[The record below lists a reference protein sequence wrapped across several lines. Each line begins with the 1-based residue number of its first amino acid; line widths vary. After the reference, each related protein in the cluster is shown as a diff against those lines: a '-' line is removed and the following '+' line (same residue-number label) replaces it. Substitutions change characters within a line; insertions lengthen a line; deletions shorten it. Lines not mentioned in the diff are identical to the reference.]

1 MMRAATGSAAARAVT
16 GAAADDGACSN
27 ARHSAGNVSFSQKRA
42 VVGGVALAA
51 TSASAGALRNCC
63 LSPHD
68 LVAFARMPLFLIV
81 DSDNAHAFAPLPALA
96 ASFAQHTLC
105 LLSPGP
111 ASPYEHAARKRA
123 QLAGGGALTL
133 FLNEPVAALC
143 ALCELAPPSALAYGE
158 AEAELADA
166 CCALTA
172 ALLESPTTPP
182 TVLSFLAEPFL
193 RTLMLRFILCDA
205 AFHSFRPTK
214 RLLAEGKLL
223 PPRCVPKLPLEAT
236 RESVALLSSLRR
248 VAEAL
253 EIVDCFDFER

>member
-1 MMRAATGSAAARAVT
+1 M
-16 GAAADDGACSN
+16 
-27 ARHSAGNVSFSQKRA
+27 
-42 VVGGVALAA
+42 
-51 TSASAGALRNCC
+51 
-63 LSPHD
+63 
-68 LVAFARMPLFLIV
+68 
-81 DSDNAHAFAPLPALA
+81 
-96 ASFAQHTLC
+96 
-105 LLSPGP
+105 
-111 ASPYEHAARKRA
+111 
-123 QLAGGGALTL
+123 
-133 FLNEPVAALC
+133 AALC

-172 ALLESPTTPP
+172 ALLESPTAPP
-182 TVLSFLAEPFL
+182 TVLSFLADPFL

-223 PPRCVPKLPLEAT
+223 PPRCVPKLPLEAA